1 MANLLLKN
9 INKSFGSFEAL
20 SGVELE
26 IKSGE
31 FICLLGASGCGKTTL
46 LRIIAGLESLS
57 SGFLELDGVDLASLP
72 CHRRNIGMV
81 FQSLALFPHLSVGEN
96 IGFGLDVRGIKPAD
110 YRAQV
115 EELLELVDLQDS
127 YHRPVSTLS
136 GGQQQRVAI
145 ARALAIEPTLFLMDE
160 PFSALDANLRD
171 KLQVEVKKI
180 QRKLGVTTVFVT
192 HGQQEAMSI
201 SDRIVILNNG
211 QIEQAGTP
219 AEVYSQPVSEFVARF
234 MGTNNVFEVDFSN
247 DGHVYYEGIN
257 IGKIPTRYHG
267 LNGHRKIA
275 VRPEYISLL
284 SVKDNANANA
294 LTGKVEF
301 IRYLGA
307 SIETEMNVGGRSF
320 VQTKISDKAVEYS
333 IASELE
339 IRFNLEHAWVLE
351 S

>member
-9 INKSFGSFEAL
+9 INKTFGSFEAL

-57 SGFLELDGVDLASLP
+57 SGDMELDGVDLASLP
-72 CHRRNIGMV
+72 CHQRNVGMV
-81 FQSLALFPHLSVGEN
+81 FQSLALFPHLTVGEN
-96 IGFGLDVRGIKPAD
+96 IGFGLDVRGIKPVD
-110 YRAQV
+110 SRAQV
-115 EELLELVDLQDS
+115 EDLLKLVDLQDS
-127 YHRPVSTLS
+127 YYRSVSTLS

-145 ARALAIEPTLFLMDE
+145 ARALAIEPSLFLMDE

-171 KLQVEVKKI
+171 RLQVEVKKI

-192 HGQQEAMSI
+192 HDQHEAMSI

-211 QIEQAGTP
+211 RIEQAGTP
-219 AEVYSQPVSEFVARF
+219 TEVYAQPVSEFVARF

-247 DGHVYYEGIN
+247 DGFVYYEGKN
-257 IGKIPTRYHG
+257 IGKTPPYYHG
-267 LNGHRKIA
+267 LVGHRKIA

-284 SVKDNANANA
+284 SVKDNANT
-294 LTGKVEF
+294 LTGKVVF
-301 IRYLGA
+301 VRYLGA
-307 SIETEMNVGGRSF
+307 SIETELDVGGRSF
-320 VQTKISDKAVEYS
+320 IQTQISDKTVEYT
-333 IASELE
+333 INSELE
-339 IRFNLEHAWVLE
+339 VCFNLEHAWVLE